1 MELVVTSAKRG
12 GEMDFDIVSDR
23 PSEGVFVIALS
34 GEVDLYTAPEFK
46 QQLIDAVAEGARHV
60 VVDLSATTFID
71 STTLGVLVGGVR
83 RLREKDGDLSLVC
96 SDRNINKIFEITG
109 LNQVFTIAA
118 SREEALARLSAGS

>member
-1 MELVVTSAKRG
+1 
-12 GEMDFDIVSDR
+12 MDFDIVSER

-46 QQLIDAVAEGARHV
+46 QQLIDAVAEGAKHV
-60 VVDLSATTFID
+60 VVDLTGTTFID

-109 LNQVFTIAA
+109 LDQVFPIAA
-118 SREEALARLSAGS
+118 SREEAVARLSAS